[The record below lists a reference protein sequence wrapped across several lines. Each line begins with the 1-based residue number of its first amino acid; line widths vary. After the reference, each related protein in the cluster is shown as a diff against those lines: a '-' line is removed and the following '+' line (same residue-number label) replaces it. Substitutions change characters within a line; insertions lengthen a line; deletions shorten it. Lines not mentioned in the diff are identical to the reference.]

1 MMAWSPRVSI
11 QWRRAPCGCLAA
23 SCQNVACSSMMSR
36 LAAHDRQKMTRRA
49 DEPREDTWSWA
60 TAAAPMAIRTHG
72 CNMVPR
78 LGRSG
83 GDAIE
88 SDHSWVPGAAG
99 PGAAPGATAAD
110 GGAGV
115 VPPPDAAG
123 SPAVR
128 APPDRVGDRG
138 SHALATYATTTA
150 TITSGMTSSPSL

>member
-1 MMAWSPRVSI
+1 MMTWSSRASI
-11 QWRRAPCGCLAA
+11 QWRSAPCGCLAA

-49 DEPREDTWSWA
+49 DEAREDTSSWA
-60 TAAAPMAIRTHG
+60 TVAAPVAIRTDG

-78 LGRSG
+78 LGRSPD

-115 VPPPDAAG
+115 LPP
-123 SPAVR
+123 
-128 APPDRVGDRG
+128 
-138 SHALATYATTTA
+138 L
-150 TITSGMTSSPSL
+150 